1 MAVPYARG
9 RKSFGFCDRCGF
21 RCKLDKMRK
30 LVIKGDLVDIKVCEE
45 CFEQDQPQLH
55 VGEQPMWDPQALQ
68 FPRPDNTIPTTRG
81 LFGWSPVAS
90 QNIQSTLNSVTI
102 GG

>member
-1 MAVPYARG
+1 
-9 RKSFGFCDRCGF
+9 
-21 RCKLDKMRK
+21 
-30 LVIKGDLVDIKVCEE
+30 
-45 CFEQDQPQLH
+45 
-55 VGEQPMWDPQALQ
+55 MWDPQALQ

-90 QNIQSTLNSVTI
+90 QTIQSTLNSVTI

>member
-1 MAVPYARG
+1 MSNRFASGKIAIAI
-9 RKSFGFCDRCGF
+9 CDRCGF

-90 QNIQSTLNSVTI
+90 QTIQSTLNSVTN